1 MMSNVDFWDEDV
13 ETVMGVHMHVGDEGR
28 TLPCDSETA
37 NPAYRPDTYYAR
49 SRIAQLPI
57 HEKSAEELLSSH
69 VA

>member
-1 MMSNVDFWDEDV
+1 MSKHNNFWDMEV
-13 ETVMGVHMHVGDEGR
+13 EEVMGCDMHVGDEGR

>member
-1 MMSNVDFWDEDV
+1 MRNHDFWDEDI
-13 ETVMGVHMHVGDEGR
+13 EEVMGVNMHVGDTGR
-28 TLPCDSETA
+28 TQPCDSETS